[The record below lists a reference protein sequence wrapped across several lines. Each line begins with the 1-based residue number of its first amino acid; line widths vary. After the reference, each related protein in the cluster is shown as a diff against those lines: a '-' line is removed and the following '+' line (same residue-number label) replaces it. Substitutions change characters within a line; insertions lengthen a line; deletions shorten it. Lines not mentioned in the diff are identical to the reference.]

1 MSKIINFTIII
12 IIGFFCS
19 PGYSQKVINLSPNES
34 KMMKNGTLWTINA
47 TCTIQG
53 TVHNVNKIKISVLK
67 NNGTVNGKALS
78 TGQTTFVT
86 VKNNSS
92 ITVSAESGT
101 QINLINLGSEQV
113 QAVCYT

>member
-1 MSKIINFTIII
+1 MSKIINFSIII
-12 IIGFFCS
+12 LIGFFCS
-19 PGYSQKVINLSPNES
+19 PGYSQKTINLSPNES

-53 TVHNVNKIKISVLK
+53 AAHNTNKIKISVLK
-67 NNGTVNGKALS
+67 NNGAVNGKALS
-78 TGQTTFVT
+78 TGQVTFVT
-86 VKNNSS
+86 VKNNSN

-101 QINLINLGSEQV
+101 QINLINLGSDQL